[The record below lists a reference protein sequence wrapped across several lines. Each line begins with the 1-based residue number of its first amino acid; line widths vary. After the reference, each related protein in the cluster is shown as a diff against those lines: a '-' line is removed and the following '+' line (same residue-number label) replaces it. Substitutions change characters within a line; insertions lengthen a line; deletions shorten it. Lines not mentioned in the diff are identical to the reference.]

1 MYQQIYYSIE
11 LTRKLELLSKNYFL
25 KERESEEHLP
35 SCFALTDFGEEE
47 EIVFFIFCTIQNPYF
62 TLVRTT
68 NNMLYSMNYEEVQN
82 IVPSCDCWGLFKKRS
97 KFRDLSWHR
106 RNVAVTFRFPQS
118 YKHDRHVN
126 SE

>member
-1 MYQQIYYSIE
+1 MASICYANMYQQIYYSIE

-68 NNMLYSMNYEEVQN
+68 NNMLYEEVQN
-82 IVPSCDCWGLFKKRS
+82 IVPSCDYWGFVKIEPSLCRRRS
-97 KFRDLSWHR
+97 
-106 RNVAVTFRFPQS
+106 NVFFL
-118 YKHDRHVN
+118 HLL
-126 SE
+126 

>member
-68 NNMLYSMNYEEVQN
+68 NNMLYDLWIMKKCKILCRPA
-82 IVPSCDCWGLFKKRS
+82 IVGDYFKNGLI
-97 KFRDLSWHR
+97 L
-106 RNVAVTFRFPQS
+106 AI
-118 YKHDRHVN
+118 
-126 SE
+126 